1 MLSLWSGPECP
12 YLSEGMFYTCLVP
25 WFLCLGPWCWWLSL
39 RGCPLNAW
47 LWWLVGLVFLNP
59 TRLQQSERVLS
70 SLPHLRPW
78 KAADIRPHSVEYL
91 LILELQPVGY
101 LEVHMSRG
109 LQRCSQGTWT
119 RRYNCSLP
127 LPHDSSPR
135 KEITHSSGASIFVI
149 ATQGTTSDCLVWCP
163 TGLTLAVPQ
172 DCTYFHTLFR
182 VSFMLHTQRAIAS

>member
-1 MLSLWSGPECP
+1 MLVAVT
-12 YLSEGMFYTCLVP
+12 EGMPLECLAVMASGACVP
-25 WFLCLGPWCWWLSL
+25 ESHKTATI
-39 RGCPLNAW
+39 R
-47 LWWLVGLVFLNP
+47 
-59 TRLQQSERVLS
+59 ERVLS

-149 ATQGTTSDCLVWCP
+149 ATQGTASDCLVWCP